1 MELCRLLGLKLSA
14 EHFMAMISL
23 QNISCQEAP
32 ASHVPVKA
40 FLVSMPIN
48 VRDRSP
54 RAPPFQEDVMDGAM
68 WNMNA
73 MPELKNLL

>member
-1 MELCRLLGLKLSA
+1 
-14 EHFMAMISL
+14 
-23 QNISCQEAP
+23 
-32 ASHVPVKA
+32 VPVKA